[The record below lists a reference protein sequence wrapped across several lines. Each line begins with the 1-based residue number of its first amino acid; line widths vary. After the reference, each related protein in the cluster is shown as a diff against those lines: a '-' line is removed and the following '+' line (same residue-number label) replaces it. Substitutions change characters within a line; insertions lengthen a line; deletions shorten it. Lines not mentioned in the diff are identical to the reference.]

1 MERIAII
8 SDIHAN
14 ITALDAVL
22 KDIRNR
28 NIKRIFCLG
37 DLVTK
42 SVNPDLVIDKVR
54 NNCEVVIKG
63 NCDDATSKADLTLPK
78 FWTARKIEY
87 INDVIK
93 GIETNKKEILALIE
107 KNLKTDWKV
116 ERISKVDLSLLKLAI
131 YEIKYKNLAFKIV
144 INEVVELA
152 KKYGEDQ
159 SKNFVNG
166 ILASIV
172 KEDNK
177 QN

>member
-1 MERIAII
+1 MNRSAIRELAFRLI
-8 SDIHAN
+8 YSREIQKEENVEEQIELFLEAN
-14 ITALDAVL
+14 EVE
-22 KDIRNR
+22 
-28 NIKRIFCLG
+28 
-37 DLVTK
+37 
-42 SVNPDLVIDKVR
+42 DK
-54 NNCEVVIKG
+54 N
-63 NCDDATSKADLTLPK
+63 A
-78 FWTARKIEY
+78 IEY

-93 GIETNKKEILALIE
+93 GIEKNKNEILALIE
-107 KNLKTDWKV
+107 KNLKSDWKV

-172 KEDNK
+172 KD
-177 QN
+177 

>member
-1 MERIAII
+1 MNRSAIRELAFRLI
-8 SDIHAN
+8 YSREIQKEENVEEQIELFLEAN
-14 ITALDAVL
+14 EVE
-22 KDIRNR
+22 
-28 NIKRIFCLG
+28 
-37 DLVTK
+37 
-42 SVNPDLVIDKVR
+42 DK
-54 NNCEVVIKG
+54 N
-63 NCDDATSKADLTLPK
+63 A
-78 FWTARKIEY
+78 IEY

-93 GIETNKKEILALIE
+93 GIEKNKNEILVLIE
-107 KNLKTDWKV
+107 KNLKSDWKV

-172 KEDNK
+172 KD
-177 QN
+177 